1 MRTHMPKA
9 SSPPS
14 AADDRAAGLDRL
26 LRPRSIAICGA
37 SPRAESLSQRLL
49 ASLEAMGYPGEVH
62 LVNPR
67 YPEIGGRVVHPDVAS
82 LGRPVDSA
90 ILAVG
95 DAQLEAAF
103 DGVLAA
109 GIPSAVVMGR
119 GQEGYPR
126 PGAPSMLERMGAKAR
141 QARVAVCGA
150 NCMGYVNRLDGIQ
163 LTGMPFRH
171 LGPAGGVALISHSG
185 STWSGLLGNQR
196 GVGFNFAVSAGQE
209 MATTMAEYIGY
220 MAVQPSTRV
229 IACILETV
237 RDPAAFVAALRDA
250 RERAI
255 PIVILKLGRSAA
267 GQAFAKSHTGAL
279 SGSAEVHEA
288 VFERHGAISVRSLDE
303 LLDTCELFLRARKPP
318 RAGIGVVTDSGGE
331 RELIAD
337 LAADVGVEFV
347 ELHGSTA
354 ARLAQSLDPDIVPA
368 NPLDYWGNAGSGIL
382 LPSLQSVAADPG
394 IGITVL
400 ATNMATGRDYAVEC
414 SGALE
419 DLKREGAGEVVL
431 MGNIASTLSPV
442 ECARLR
448 GGGIPV
454 LMGTETGLRALRH
467 FTRYHFAPTAPSRP
481 SDADPAVVARWT
493 ARLAVHG
500 PALLDAASSFSML
513 AEFGI
518 PLVPWLATDDAGA
531 AVRFAEEAGYPIV
544 AKIDAADLAHKSDV
558 GGVMLGLDTAAAVG
572 QAAAQLQALGYGRKM
587 LLQKQVGGTELIV
600 GMSTDPQFG
609 PVFTLGAGGVFV
621 EVFQDFVL
629 CLPGDA
635 EATILGKLESL
646 KVCKLLRGAR
656 GRPQADL
663 PAIASVIATFMDMGM
678 ALSGQVE
685 EIEINP
691 LMVDGPSVAAVDALV
706 VLKPKAADA

>member
-1 MRTHMPKA
+1 MPNAKNLGGA
-9 SSPPS
+9 PVG
-14 AADDRAAGLDRL
+14 RAPALDCL
-26 LRPRSIAICGA
+26 LRPRSIAIYGA

-49 ASLEAMGYPGEVH
+49 GSLDAMGYAGEVH
-62 LVNPR
+62 LVNPK

-82 LGRPVDSA
+82 IGRPVDSA

-103 DGVLAA
+103 DDVLAA

-119 GQEGYPR
+119 GQERDRR

-141 QARVAVCGA
+141 RAGVAVCGA

-163 LTGMPFRH
+163 VTGMPFKR

-196 GVGFNFAVSAGQE
+196 GIGFNFAISAGQE

-220 MAVQPSTRV
+220 LVGQPSTRV

-237 RDPAAFVAALRDA
+237 RDPAAFVAVLRDA

-255 PIVILKLGRSAA
+255 PVVILKLGRSAA
-267 GQAFAKSHTGAL
+267 GQAFAQSHTGAL
-279 SGSAEVHEA
+279 SGSAAVHEA

-303 LLDTCELFLRARKPP
+303 LLDTCELFLHARKPA

-331 RELIAD
+331 RQLIAD
-337 LAADVGVEFV
+337 LAADVGVEFAP
-347 ELHGSTA
+347 LHVSTA
-354 ARLAQSLDPDIVPA
+354 ARLARSLDPDIVPA
-368 NPLDYWGNAGSGIL
+368 NPLDYWGDAGSSIL
-382 LPSLQSVAADPG
+382 LPCLQGVAADPG

-419 DLKREGAGEVVL
+419 DLKREDAGEIVL

-467 FTRYHFAPTAPSRP
+467 FTRFHFPRLAPPRP
-481 SDADPAVVARWT
+481 SSADPAVVARWT
-493 ARLAVHG
+493 DRLAACDAG
-500 PALLDAASSFSML
+500 ILDAATSFSML
-513 AEFGI
+513 TDFGI
-518 PLVPWLATDDAGA
+518 PLAPWLATDDADA
-531 AVRFAEEAGYPIV
+531 AVRFAEEAGYPVV

-558 GGVMLGLDTAAAVG
+558 GGVVLGLDTAAAVG
-572 QAAAQLQALGYGRKM
+572 RAAARLQALGHGRKL

-635 EATILGKLESL
+635 AATILGKLESL

-656 GRPQADL
+656 GRPPADL
-663 PAIASVIATFMDMGM
+663 PAIAAVIAMFMDMGM
-678 ALSGQVE
+678 ALSGRIE

-691 LMVDGPSVAAVDALV
+691 LMVDGASIAAVDALV
-706 VLKPKAADA
+706 VLKPKASDA

>member
-1 MRTHMPKA
+1 MVMSNA
-9 SSPPS
+9 SASFGAVSDPAS
-14 AADDRAAGLDRL
+14 AIDRL
-26 LRPRSIAICGA
+26 LRPRSIAIYGA
-37 SPRAESLSQRLL
+37 SPRPESLSQRLL
-49 ASLEAMGYPGEVH
+49 SSLEAMGYAGDVH
-62 LVNPR
+62 LVNPK
-67 YPEIGGRVVHPDVAS
+67 YPEIGGRVVYRDLLS
-82 LGRPVDSA
+82 IGKPVDSV

-103 DGVLAA
+103 DDALAA

-119 GQEGYPR
+119 GQQPHADA
-126 PGAPSMLERMGAKAR
+126 GAPTLLERMGAKAR
-141 QARVAVCGA
+141 QAGVAVCGA

-163 LTGMPFRH
+163 VTGMPFKR

-196 GVGFNFAVSAGQE
+196 GIGFNFAVSAGQE

-220 MAVQPSTRV
+220 MAGQPSTRV

-255 PIVILKLGRSAA
+255 PVVILKLGRSAA
-267 GQAFAKSHTGAL
+267 GQAFAQSHTGAL

-303 LLDTCELFLRARKPP
+303 LLDTCELFLYARKPA

-331 RELIAD
+331 RQLIAD
-337 LAADVGVEFV
+337 LAADIGVDFV
-347 ELHGSTA
+347 PLHGSTA
-354 ARLAQSLDPDIVPA
+354 TRLAQSLDADIVPA
-368 NPLDYWGNAGSGIL
+368 NPLDYWGNAGSSIL
-382 LPSLQSVAADPG
+382 PACLQGVADDPG
-394 IGITVL
+394 VGITVL
-400 ATNMATGRDYAVEC
+400 ATNLATGRDYAVEC

-419 DLKREGAGEVVL
+419 ALKHGEAGEVVL
-431 MGNIASTLSPV
+431 MGNISSTLSPV

-467 FTRYHFAPTAPSRP
+467 FTRYHFGRLTAPRKSE
-481 SDADPAVVARWT
+481 AAPAVVARWT
-493 ARLAVHG
+493 SRLGARQSGV
-500 PALLDAASSFSML
+500 LDAATSFSML
-513 AEFGI
+513 ADFGI

-531 AVRFAEEAGYPIV
+531 AVRFADQAGYPVV
-544 AKIDAADLAHKSDV
+544 AKIDATGLAHKSDV
-558 GGVMLGLDTAAAVG
+558 GGVMLGLDSAAAVG
-572 QAAAQLQALGYGRKM
+572 KAAAQLQALGFGRK
-587 LLQKQVGGTELIV
+587 LFLQKQARGTELIV
-600 GMSTDPQFG
+600 GMSSDPQFG
-609 PVFTLGAGGVFV
+609 PVFTVGAGGVFV

-635 EATILGKLESL
+635 AATILAKLSSL
-646 KVCKLLRGAR
+646 KVCKLLEGAR
-656 GRPQADL
+656 GRPPADL
-663 PAIASVIATFMDMGM
+663 PAIAAVIATFMDMGM
-678 ALSGQVE
+678 ALSGQVA

-691 LMVDGPSVAAVDALV
+691 LMVDGLSIAAVDALI
-706 VLKPKAADA
+706 VLKREAADA